1 MLPPIQQRDATAL
14 GRWGG
19 IRELLLTAGLSATLM
34 FAVLAFG
41 GGEQWAVLT
50 LEVAASILV
59 LIWTW
64 SQISSGRFRLVLNP
78 LFVPV
83 ALFALI
89 IAAQI
94 VFGSSA
100 YVYVTRTELWKYVAY
115 GGLFLLASQS
125 RRGNAYRLVRVLTAF
140 GFLVSFFGLVQN
152 LTYNGKIYWFRGVT
166 SNSVFGPYVNHNH
179 YAGLMEMLAPTA
191 LVMALRSHIRNW
203 ERVFWGL
210 AGILM
215 AATIFVSG
223 SRGGMVAVVVE
234 IVFLA
239 IYLVG
244 VRGRRGTAFALAAI
258 CVLMGAFLVWID
270 NGSLGKRLD
279 SLRDPLNSADVISRL
294 TVAEDGLRMFRVH
307 PLVGWGL
314 GVFPI
319 VYPQFRSF
327 ASGLLMNQAHNDYLQ
342 VLIETGVLG
351 FACVIW
357 FIVALYWTGFR
368 NLRATSGSDVTTTLG
383 ALVGCTGILVHSL
396 SDFNLHVPA
405 NAALFF
411 LLCGIA
417 SRGLE
422 HQKLRPH
429 ALRSTTA
436 VDLNNSP
443 QRSGRKFERPL
454 V

>member
-1 MLPPIQQRDATAL
+1 VLTLTQQLNAICSD
-14 GRWGG
+14 RWGVV
-19 IRELLLTAGLSATLM
+19 RETLLIAGLSATLM

-41 GGEQWAVLT
+41 GGEKWAVLT
-50 LEVAASILV
+50 LEAAASTLV

-64 SQISSGRFRLVLNP
+64 SKISSEGFELVFNRLCLPIV
-78 LFVPV
+78 V
-83 ALFALI
+83 FALI
-89 IAAQI
+89 VVAQI
-94 VFGSSA
+94 VFGLSA
-100 YVYVTRTELWKYVAY
+100 YVYVTKLELWKYIAY
-115 GGLFLLASQS
+115 GCLFLLASQCS
-125 RRGNAYRLVRVLTAF
+125 RGDAYTLMRVLAIF
-140 GFLVSFFGLVQN
+140 GFLVSLFGLVQY
-152 LTYNGKIYWFRGVT
+152 LTYNGRIYWFLEST
-166 SNSVFGPYVNHNH
+166 SPSVFGPYVNHNH
-179 YAGLMEMLAPTA
+179 YAGLMEMLTPTA
-191 LVMALRSHIRNW
+191 LVMALRSIRNW
-203 ERVFWGL
+203 QRVSWGL
-210 AGILM
+210 AGMLM
-215 AATIFVSG
+215 AATIFVSI
-223 SRGGMVAVVVE
+223 SRGGMIAFVVE
-234 IVFLA
+234 LVCLA
-239 IYLVG
+239 IYFVG
-244 VRGRRGTAFALAAI
+244 VRSSRRAAFALAAI
-258 CVLMGAFLVWID
+258 CLFIVSFLVWID
-270 NGSLGKRLD
+270 DGSLAKRLYT
-279 SLRDPLNSADVISRL
+279 LQDPLHNADVISRL
-294 TVAEDGLRMFRVH
+294 TVAQDGLRMVPVH
-307 PLVGWGL
+307 PFVGWGL

-327 ASGLLMNQAHNDYLQ
+327 ASGLLMNEAHNDYLQ

-368 NLRATSGSDVTTTLG
+368 NLRATSSSDVTTTLG
-383 ALVGCTGILVHSL
+383 ALVGCTGILVHSF

-443 QRSGRKFERPL
+443 QRSGRKFESPL